1 MSDGFLKEQYIDF
14 SDDRNYRIINK
25 YDTSELD
32 KANAEERKHK
42 QTSKDF
48 RHVCSIPV
56 FGFARDPLLKQYLF
70 YCEAHEGDAA
80 RRVLRTFLALNP

>member
-1 MSDGFLKEQYIDF
+1 MSNGFITNQWIDL

-32 KANAEERKHK
+32 KANAEERKK
-42 QTSKDF
+42 QQTSKSF
-48 RHVCSIPV
+48 RHVCCIPQ
-56 FGFARDPLLKQYLF
+56 FEFARDPLLKQYLF
-70 YCEAHEGDAA
+70 YCEAHEGEAA

>member
-1 MSDGFLKEQYIDF
+1 MADGFITRQWLDL
-14 SDDRNYRIINK
+14 SDDRNYRLINQ

-32 KANAEERKHK
+32 KANAEERKESQRGK
-42 QTSKDF
+42 EF
-48 RHVCSIPV
+48 RHVCAIPV
-56 FGFARDPLLKQYLF
+56 FEFARDPLLKQYLF